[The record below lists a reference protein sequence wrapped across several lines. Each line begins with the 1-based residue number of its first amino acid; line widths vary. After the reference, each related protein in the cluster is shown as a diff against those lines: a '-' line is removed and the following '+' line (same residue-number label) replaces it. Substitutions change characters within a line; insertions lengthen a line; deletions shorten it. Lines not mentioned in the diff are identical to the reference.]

1 MALVR
6 SRVPSRRASV
16 AVLVAVVALVTVVL
30 AVIRGAESAAG
41 AGFGG
46 VAGLVFVLSGPW
58 LLEPVVRRSPAAALP
73 AAVGLYTVKAV
84 AAIVLLAAVVEVDS
98 VGRRLDPAGIAAAL
112 VAVAVVWTG
121 LQIWGWQRGRVP
133 TYDLDDS
140 PS

>member
-6 SRVPSRRASV
+6 SRVLSRRACV
-16 AVLVAVVALVTVVL
+16 AILLAVVALATLAL
-30 AVIRGAESAAG
+30 AVLRGAEGAAG

-98 VGRRLDPAGIAAAL
+98 VSRRLDPAGIATGL
-112 VAVAVVWTG
+112 VAVAVVWTL

-133 TYDLDDS
+133 TYDLDDTA
-140 PS
+140 

>member
-1 MALVR
+1 MR

-16 AVLVAVVALVTVVL
+16 GILLAVVALVTAAAATL
-30 AVIRGAESAAG
+30 SGADGAAG
-41 AGFGG
+41 AAFGG

-98 VGRRLDPAGIAAAL
+98 VGRRLDPAGIASAL

-140 PS
+140 AT